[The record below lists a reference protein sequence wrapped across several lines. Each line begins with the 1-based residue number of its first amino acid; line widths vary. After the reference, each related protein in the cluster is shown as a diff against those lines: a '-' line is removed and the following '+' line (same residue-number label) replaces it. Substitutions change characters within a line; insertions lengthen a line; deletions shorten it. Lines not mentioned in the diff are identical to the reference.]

1 MKSIETLEERVE
13 DLEFDYA
20 ESERAR
26 HWLSKRLA
34 STVESMRKL
43 QAQHLM
49 LRAMLQLHLHAIDSW
64 PHRIV
69 AARAMERCVHLRLA
83 RSFSHWHSAGQR
95 KRVLR
100 QLSQRI
106 VRRMLHVQLAS
117 LFDAF
122 CSRVS
127 KRRREREVCT
137 RVVLRMQRKVLVQA
151 WDMFRGTVQQMMSRR
166 RLIKKMGRW
175 RNPHLQLYFEQWLDH
190 VDRCRLEA
198 TKKEKHYLVEAL
210 RNAQDVSEQEER
222 RELQATT
229 EKTRRIEMCKR
240 AVKKMLRHQLSMAW
254 NEFVDCVLTTKE
266 NREKVRRVLA
276 RMQHRQLAG
285 AFDCFAGAVE
295 TIVAQ
300 RDQIAKSVVKWR
312 APGVKRAVD
321 RWLEYMDMMAQE
333 RAEQAQELARQ
344 ELHDAARA
352 KQTEA
357 EAEAERRIE
366 MCKRVV
372 KKMLRHQLSMAWN
385 EFVDCVLTTK
395 ENRETVRRVLARMQ
409 HRQLAGAFD
418 CFSVG
423 VSTTVRQRELCLR
436 ALNRLLRQLLATAW
450 NSLLAFTDA
459 TKRNRATFSRVIG
472 RMQYLTLA
480 RAWDT
485 FSATVLQIKANQDL
499 VQRVLARWRTP
510 RLLVIFSAWT
520 QLLDAEKSRAK
531 SESSC
536 RLYLCKKTIERML
549 RPVLQHSFYHW
560 CEYQET
566 VRQRFLAEKEQAHRQ
581 LREISTLGWSQAAS
595 AEMEKW
601 LSREAAVAESSA
613 SIRVQN
619 AQGSLAMLRVAEKM
633 AETENDVP
641 ASCYAGE
648 AAYTKHIRSALHFNA
663 VDIAIHR
670 DLHTQSCKQQ
680 DV

>member
-34 STVESMRKL
+34 STVESMRRL

-222 RELQATT
+222 RALQAKT

-240 AVKKMLRHQLSMAW
+240 VVKKMLRHQLSMAW

-266 NREKVRRVLA
+266 NRETVRRVLA

-333 RAEQAQELARQ
+333 RAEEAQELARQ
-344 ELHDAARA
+344 ELHDAAKA
-352 KQTEA
+352 TQTKA

-372 KKMLRHQLSMAWN
+372 RKMLRHQLSMAWN
-385 EFVDCVLTTK
+385 EFVDCVARTK
-395 ENRETVRRVLARMQ
+395 ENRETVRRVLGRMQ

-418 CFSVG
+418 CFAGAVESMAA
-423 VSTTVRQRELCLR
+423 RREQV
-436 ALNRLLRQLLATAW
+436 N
-450 NSLLAFTDA
+450 
-459 TKRNRATFSRVIG
+459 KI
-472 RMQYLTLA
+472 
-480 RAWDT
+480 
-485 FSATVLQIKANQDL
+485 
-499 VQRVLARWRTP
+499 LARWRTP
-510 RLLVIFSAWT
+510 GVRIAVEGWLEYMDIMAQERAREAQERVHRQLHLAADQMQT
-520 QLLDAEKSRAK
+520 QLLDHQVKA
-531 SESSC
+531 
-536 RLYLCKKTIERML
+536 
-549 RPVLQHSFYHW
+549 Q
-560 CEYQET
+560 
-566 VRQRFLAEKEQAHRQ
+566 
-581 LREISTLGWSQAAS
+581 
-595 AEMEKW
+595 
-601 LSREAAVAESSA
+601 REAARRAELCHRAVKRVFRQHLSSA
-613 SIRVQN
+613 WNGFVAAIYASRRFGAAVRLLMIR
-619 AQGSLAMLRVAEKM
+619 QGRRVLESWLWFTQTQQRARALCARVAGSE
-633 AETENDVP
+633 EVHP
-641 ASCYAGE
+641 S
-648 AAYTKHIRSALHFNA
+648 I
-663 VDIAIHR
+663 
-670 DLHTQSCKQQ
+670 
-680 DV
+680 

>member
-117 LFDAF
+117 LFDSF
-122 CSRVS
+122 YSRVS

-222 RELQATT
+222 RALQAKT

-240 AVKKMLRHQLSMAW
+240 A
-254 NEFVDCVLTTKE
+254 
-266 NREKVRRVLA
+266 
-276 RMQHRQLAG
+276 
-285 AFDCFAGAVE
+285 
-295 TIVAQ
+295 
-300 RDQIAKSVVKWR
+300 
-312 APGVKRAVD
+312 
-321 RWLEYMDMMAQE
+321 
-333 RAEQAQELARQ
+333 
-344 ELHDAARA
+344 
-352 KQTEA
+352 
-357 EAEAERRIE
+357 
-366 MCKRVV
+366 V

>member
-175 RNPHLQLYFEQWLDH
+175 RNPRLQMYFEQWLDH

-222 RELQATT
+222 RALQAKT
-229 EKTRRIEMCKR
+229 EKTRRIEMCK
-240 AVKKMLRHQLSMAW
+240 L
-254 NEFVDCVLTTKE
+254 
-266 NREKVRRVLA
+266 
-276 RMQHRQLAG
+276 
-285 AFDCFAGAVE
+285 
-295 TIVAQ
+295 
-300 RDQIAKSVVKWR
+300 
-312 APGVKRAVD
+312 
-321 RWLEYMDMMAQE
+321 
-333 RAEQAQELARQ
+333 
-344 ELHDAARA
+344 
-352 KQTEA
+352 
-357 EAEAERRIE
+357 
-366 MCKRVV
+366 VV

>member
-117 LFDAF
+117 LFDSF
-122 CSRVS
+122 YSRVS

-222 RELQATT
+222 RALQAKT

-240 AVKKMLRHQLSMAW
+240 A
-254 NEFVDCVLTTKE
+254 
-266 NREKVRRVLA
+266 
-276 RMQHRQLAG
+276 
-285 AFDCFAGAVE
+285 
-295 TIVAQ
+295 
-300 RDQIAKSVVKWR
+300 
-312 APGVKRAVD
+312 
-321 RWLEYMDMMAQE
+321 
-333 RAEQAQELARQ
+333 
-344 ELHDAARA
+344 
-352 KQTEA
+352 
-357 EAEAERRIE
+357 
-366 MCKRVV
+366 V

-418 CFSVG
+418 CFAVG